1 MASKPVT
8 AIACGI
14 LASFV
19 SFGANAKIYKDV
31 VVLNLYSFQFHR
43 MIEGHPMRSSK
54 YISLFVFTL
63 LLTTVVGAEE
73 YYQPGPSATGGVNA
87 SNWENGENRRYGLH
101 HFEQIARF
109 TMGVR
114 PSAVRKLKKTQ
125 DLDIGEIPAVKY
137 LTSTTSFSGLVI
149 VKGDTIV
156 YEKYAPDF
164 GPTRLHSCQS
174 TTKTI
179 NNLLVGKLVSDGK
192 LDLSKKVK
200 DFYPDMGSG
209 YAEAT
214 VQQVLDMNVVNDYTE
229 GYGDPDS
236 PIRKHESVSGW
247 RPDREDLKDDLQAYL
262 KTIESEDITPKDKY
276 QYKSTNTDI
285 VGMIVEAA
293 AERPLHQL
301 VREVMIAAGFENKG
315 YITTDRKGVPAV
327 MGGFILTTRDFA
339 RYGMLLRDGGKGV
352 NGVVVGGGKD
362 FQQQTFSNKGASM
375 GINNIR
381 YSNSTY
387 TDGRFIAH
395 AGWGGQYLYT
405 DPKQGLVVAFHST
418 LENDSGL
425 VVDYAMKLLEMP
437 SAVSLYFDDK

>member
-1 MASKPVT
+1 MKS
-8 AIACGI
+8 AINIC
-14 LASFV
+14 LFV
-19 SFGANAKIYKDV
+19 STV
-31 VVLNLYSFQFHR
+31 
-43 MIEGHPMRSSK
+43 M
-54 YISLFVFTL
+54 
-63 LLTTVVGAEE
+63 LTTVVSAEE
-73 YYQPGPSATGGVNA
+73 YYQSGPSATGGVNA

-101 HFEQIARF
+101 HFDQIARF

-114 PSAVRKLKKTQ
+114 PSMVRKLKKTQ
-125 DLDIGEIPAVKY
+125 DLDIGELPEVKY
-137 LTSTTSFSGLVI
+137 LTNTTSFSGLVI
-149 VKGDTIV
+149 IKGDTIV

-164 GPTRLHSCQS
+164 GPAQLHSCQS

-179 NNLLVGKLVSDGK
+179 NNLLVGKLVSDGN
-192 LDLSKKVK
+192 LDLGKMVK

-209 YAEAT
+209 YAGAT
-214 VQQVLDMNVVNDYTE
+214 VQRVLDMNVVNDYTE

-247 RPDREDLKDDLQAYL
+247 RPDRKDLKDDLHAYL
-262 KTIESEDITPKDKY
+262 KTIESDDITPKDKY
-276 QYKSTNTDI
+276 QYKSTNTDV

-301 VREVMIAAGFENKG
+301 VREVMIAAGFENKS
-315 YITTDRKGVPAV
+315 YITTDSQGVPGV

-352 NGVVVGGGKD
+352 NGEMVGGGKA

-375 GINNIR
+375 GFEKFR

-405 DPKQGLVVAFHST
+405 DPEQDLVVAFHSA

-425 VVDYAMKLLEMP
+425 VAEYAQRLFEMP
-437 SAVSLYFDDK
+437 LAVSHYFDNNE

>member
-1 MASKPVT
+1 M
-8 AIACGI
+8 
-14 LASFV
+14 L
-19 SFGANAKIYKDV
+19 YRY
-31 VVLNLYSFQFHR
+31 NLFFHR
-43 MIEGHPMRSSK
+43 MNEDLPMKSA
-54 YISLFVFTL
+54 INICLFVSTV
-63 LLTTVVGAEE
+63 LLTTAASAEE
-73 YYQPGPSATGGVNA
+73 YYQPGPSATGSVNA
-87 SNWENGENRRYGLH
+87 ANWENGENRRYGLH
-101 HFEQIARF
+101 HFDQIARF

-114 PSAVRKLKKTQ
+114 PSLVRKLKKTQ
-125 DLDIGEIPAVKY
+125 DLDIGEIPEVKY
-137 LTSTTSFSGLVI
+137 LTNTTSFSGLVI
-149 VKGDTIV
+149 IKGDTIV

-164 GPTRLHSCQS
+164 GPAQAHSCQS

-192 LDLSKKVK
+192 LDLGKKVK
-200 DFYPDMGSG
+200 AFYPDMGSG

-247 RPDREDLKDDLQAYL
+247 RPDREDLKDDLRVYL
-262 KTIESEDITPKDKY
+262 KTIESADITPKDKY
-276 QYKSTNTDI
+276 QYKSTNTDV

-315 YITTDRKGVPAV
+315 YITTDSQGVPAV
-327 MGGFILTTRDFA
+327 MGGLILTTRDFA

-352 NGVVVGGGKD
+352 NGVMVGGGED

-375 GINNIR
+375 GYENFR

-387 TDGRFIAH
+387 TNGRFIAH

-405 DPKQGLVVAFHST
+405 DPKQDLVVAFHST

-425 VVDYAMKLLEMP
+425 VVDYAKRLFEMP
-437 SAVSLYFDDK
+437 IAVSLYFDNQ

>member
-1 MASKPVT
+1 MES
-8 AIACGI
+8 AIKICI
-14 LASFV
+14 FV
-19 SFGANAKIYKDV
+19 S
-31 VVLNLYSFQFHR
+31 
-43 MIEGHPMRSSK
+43 
-54 YISLFVFTL
+54 TL
-63 LLTTVVGAEE
+63 LLTTVASAEE
-73 YYQPGPSATGGVNA
+73 YYQPGPSATGNVNA

-114 PSAVRKLKKTQ
+114 PSLVRKLKKTQ
-125 DLDIGEIPAVKY
+125 DLDIGEIPEVKY
-137 LTSTTSFSGLVI
+137 LTNTTSFSGLVI
-149 VKGDTIV
+149 IKGDTIV

-164 GPTRLHSCQS
+164 GPSQVHSCQS

-179 NNLLVGKLVSDGK
+179 NNLLVGKLVADGK

-200 DFYPDMGSG
+200 DFYADMGSG

-247 RPDREDLKDDLQAYL
+247 RPDREDLKDDLHAYL
-262 KTIESEDITPKDKY
+262 KTIESDDITPKDKY
-276 QYKSTNTDI
+276 QYKSTNTDV

-293 AERPLHQL
+293 AGRPLHQL

-315 YITTDRKGVPAV
+315 YITTDRQGVPGV

-352 NGVVVGGGKD
+352 NGAMVGGGKE

-375 GINNIR
+375 GYENFR

-387 TDGRFIAH
+387 TNGRFIAH

-405 DPKQGLVVAFHST
+405 DPKQDLVVAFHSA

-425 VVDYAMKLLEMP
+425 VVDYAKRLLTMP
-437 SAVSLYFDDK
+437 LAVSLYFDAK

>member
-1 MASKPVT
+1 MPS
-8 AIACGI
+8 
-14 LASFV
+14 
-19 SFGANAKIYKDV
+19 AKSIYIV
-31 VVLNLYSFQFHR
+31 A
-43 MIEGHPMRSSK
+43 
-54 YISLFVFTL
+54 FTL
-63 LLTTVVGAEE
+63 LLIKIANAEE
-73 YYQPGPSATGGVNA
+73 YYQPGPSATGGINA

-101 HFEQIARF
+101 HFDQIARF

-114 PSAVRKLKKTQ
+114 PSVVRKLKKTQ
-125 DLDIGEIPAVKY
+125 DLDIGEIPEVKF
-137 LTSTTSFSGLVI
+137 LTNTTAFSGLVI

-164 GPTRLHSCQS
+164 SPAKAHSCQS
-174 TTKTI
+174 TTKSI

-192 LDLSKKVK
+192 LDLSNKVK

-229 GYGDPDS
+229 GYGDPNS
-236 PIRKHESVSGW
+236 PIRKHESVSSW
-247 RPDREDLKDDLQAYL
+247 RPARGDLDDDLRAYL
-262 KTIESEDITPKDKY
+262 KTIESDDITPKEKY
-276 QYKSTNTDI
+276 QYKSTNTDV

-293 AERPLHQL
+293 AGRPLHQL
-301 VREVMIAAGFENKG
+301 VREVMIASGFENKG
-315 YITTDRKGVPAV
+315 YITTDSKGVPGV

-352 NGVVVGGGKD
+352 NGTMVGGGVG
-362 FQQQTFSNKGASM
+362 FQQQTFNNKGASM
-375 GINNIR
+375 GFENFR

-387 TDGRFIAH
+387 TNGRFIAH

-405 DPKQGLVVAFHST
+405 DPEQDIVVAFQST

-425 VVDYAMKLLEMP
+425 VVDYAIRLLTMP
-437 SAVSLYFDDK
+437 IAVSSYFDNKND